1 MRPLS
6 PDGQRGLTSYN
17 ICINIYIYIYT
28 HTHTHIIYV
37 HVYKYTHIHVFARR
51 RKGSGVHETLF
62 VDHDDVHGY
71 NSARLEPVDHEMCI
85 ATIAQG

>member
-1 MRPLS
+1 MYS
-6 PDGQRGLTSYN
+6 PDGERGLACT
-17 ICINIYIYIYT
+17 
-28 HTHTHIIYV
+28 
-37 HVYKYTHIHVFARR
+37 RL
-51 RKGSGVHETLF
+51 LF